1 MNFLE
6 ELKKIKY
13 KELSPEENIEF
24 NSDVGKIESSIKTEI
39 KKSNLI
45 LQKKFDNLEKEI
57 NNLNLENDTLK
68 KELFKSER
76 EKKDLK
82 ESLFEILDIYF
93 PLNNLV
99 KDTEIKITIDL
110 MKKKALNILR
120 KMKIEETTNIGDP
133 FNSFN
138 LNLSSNSSSIKIFIS
153 ATIPLNNLSSILYF
167 YSSKVL
173 NILVIA
179 VNTISLFDF
188 FCFKIFNSF
197 SKILLIIVSSKY
209 NSSSVLNVSPTP

>member
-13 KELSPEENIEF
+13 KELSIEENIEF
-24 NSDVGKIESSIKTEI
+24 SNDVGKIESSIKTEI

-68 KELFKSER
+68 KDLFKSER
-76 EKKDLK
+76 EKKDLR
-82 ESLFEILDIYF
+82 ENLFEILDIYF

-99 KDTEIKITIDL
+99 KDSETKITIDL

-120 KMKIEETTNIGDP
+120 KMKIEETTNVGDP
-133 FNSFN
+133 FNYVYHEA
-138 LNLSSNSSSIKIFIS
+138 LNTSLDKNKIYIIKS
-153 ATIPLNNLSSILYF
+153 
-167 YSSKVL
+167 
-173 NILVIA
+173 
-179 VNTISLFDF
+179 
-188 FCFKIFNSF
+188 
-197 SKILLIIVSSKY
+197 IVSQGYIKEGRILK
-209 NSSSVLNVSPTP
+209 VAKVIVEEK

>member
-57 NNLNLENDTLK
+57 SNLNLENDTLK
-68 KELFKSER
+68 KDLFKSER

-99 KDTEIKITIDL
+99 KDNEIKITIDL

-133 FNSFN
+133 FNYIYHET
-138 LNLSSNSSSIKIFIS
+138 LNTSLDENKTYIVKSIIS
-153 ATIPLNNLSSILYF
+153 QGYI
-167 YSSKVL
+167 KEG
-173 NILVIA
+173 
-179 VNTISLFDF
+179 
-188 FCFKIFNSF
+188 
-197 SKILLIIVSSKY
+197 KILKIAKVIVEEK
-209 NSSSVLNVSPTP
+209 